1 MGVGKRMSQRS
12 LILSDGSDERKLA
25 EVSDNSS
32 VVKLRENLRVQQ
44 KLLYSDDIKL
54 VGKVCTVSKS
64 DELQKAEIYLAFALM
79 TASKRQNSR
88 LCGAARMRKWL
99 MQESSLFRPFEKAE
113 LSPKVDVRFL
123 DSSRVAT
130 LPQSPAFALSLIDVS
145 VSGWRNLR
153 YFTLV
158 LQKDA

>member
-1 MGVGKRMSQRS
+1 MGVGKRMSQRCLPY

-88 LCGAARMRKWL
+88 NCGAARMRKWL
-99 MQESSLFRPFEKAE
+99 MQESSLLRPFENAE

-123 DSSRVAT
+123 DSSRPC
-130 LPQSPAFALSLIDVS
+130 LSRLLSLIDVS